1 MRLAEEKLLQ
11 AVGATVMKFKHK
23 RFKDS
28 IYSALCGLA
37 DAWRSERNMRFHTA
51 AAAAAVAAGVYFR
64 LTGSEWLFLFSAIF
78 LVMTM
83 EMLNTALERVV
94 DLFTREY
101 HPLARLAKMQPPAL
115 RCWQLFMPSSSVF
128 YLWPSGTGEL

>member
-1 MRLAEEKLLQ
+1 
-11 AVGATVMKFKHK
+11 MKFKHK

-101 HPLARLAKMQPPAL
+101 HPLARLAKNAAAGAAL
-115 RCWQLFMPSSSVF
+115 LAAVYAIIVGLFIFGPQVLESFNVF
-128 YLWPSGTGEL
+128 